1 MKLNLAVSIAILVLA
16 TACANGPSTNGSD
29 EMPAV
34 RITSDSITGLFDKKL
49 FFIDGDGNEQ
59 RNNYFVLRDG
69 GSADGVWNNGPL
81 VATWEMRDDYWCR
94 ILIEFHNAD
103 SIGSEDC
110 QLWEQQ
116 SGDVIRVTRDR
127 GAGNS
132 WMQGIGEEDIQQ

>member
-1 MKLNLAVSIAILVLA
+1 MKFKVAVSIATLVLT
-16 TACANGPSTNGSD
+16 TACATGTSTDGGD
-29 EMPAV
+29 EMPVV
-34 RITSDSITGLFDKKL
+34 RITADSISGLVNKRL

-69 GSADGVWNNGPL
+69 GSADGTWNNEPL

-103 SIGSEDC
+103 SVGAEDC

-116 SGDVIRVTRDR
+116 SDNVIRVTRDR

-132 WMQGIGEEDIQQ
+132 WLQGIGEEDIQQ